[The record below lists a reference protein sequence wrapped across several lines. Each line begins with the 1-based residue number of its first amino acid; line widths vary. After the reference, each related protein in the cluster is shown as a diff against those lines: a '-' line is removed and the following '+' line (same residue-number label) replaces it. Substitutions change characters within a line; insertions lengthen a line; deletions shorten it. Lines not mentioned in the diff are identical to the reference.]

1 MTILGWILLG
11 LIAGFIGSKVVSG
24 EGQGCLMNIALG
36 LVGAIVGGGLFSLI
50 DGKSD
55 VTAFNEFSLLSILLA
70 TVGAIIVLVVY
81 HAIMGR
87 RALK

>member
-11 LIAGFIGSKVVSG
+11 LISGFIASKVVSG

-36 LVGAIVGGGLFSLI
+36 LVGALVGGALFSAI
-50 DGKSD
+50 GGHD
-55 VTAFNEFSLLSILLA
+55 VMRFNLYSILVA
-70 TVGAIIVLVVY
+70 TVGAILVLVLY

-87 RALK
+87 RTLK

>member
-11 LIAGFIGSKVVSG
+11 LISGFIASKVVSS
-24 EGQGCLMNIALG
+24 EGQGCLVDIALG
-36 LVGAIVGGGLFSLI
+36 LVGAMVGGLLFSTIGGRTVMDFDLY
-50 DGKSD
+50 
-55 VTAFNEFSLLSILLA
+55 SIFVA

-87 RALK
+87 KVLK

>member
-11 LIAGFIGSKVVSG
+11 LIAGFIASKVVRG

-36 LVGAIVGGGLFSLI
+36 LVGALVGGALFSTI
-50 DGKSD
+50 GGED
-55 VTAFNEFSLLSILLA
+55 VMRFNLYSILVA

-81 HAIMGR
+81 HAVMGR
-87 RALK
+87 RTLK

>member
-11 LIAGFIGSKVVSG
+11 LISGFIASKVVSG
-24 EGQGCLMNIALG
+24 EGQGCLVDIALG
-36 LVGAIVGGGLFSLI
+36 LIGAMVGGGLFSFI
-50 DGKSD
+50 GDHD
-55 VTAFNEFSLLSILLA
+55 VMRFNHFNLYSILVA

-87 RALK
+87 RTLR